1 MRGIH
6 FLKTGGRRLFVLM
19 LAAALLFGGI
29 APTTVNAHAFDNA
42 CAYYNENGNSVKFWK
57 VNEKDGEICYAT
69 SAKIASTN
77 IRYKT
82 LGWKV
87 SVRDM
92 SGKKL
97 QNIYFKLGGSYMKRV
112 DSRQKSGYEYN
123 LYALMLSSLKK
134 RMNEKAKQ
142 ALEEGN
148 CTMTVDACMTVVRG
162 NDIKGGMDDNGNF
175 TGKVYTDYDGIAGAE
190 NWNAAAANSLKSYFD
205 KEVKGLF
212 YDIKV
217 KKSTGIKAVTGSGHY
232 LYGTKLT
239 ASAEVKKGYTFE
251 GWTGIKSCDS
261 IDCTFYVNDAGTL
274 TAEASPIQIQ
284 IVYHRNLSAADTMLV
299 LQTAVYGQKDKRM
312 RKENWTKDGKSPVG
326 YALSQGAVEAS
337 YALDAKITDGWIL
350 KYAPQVH
357 LFAVW
362 PGEEEEEDKIILPPG
377 ETPDDSDPDPD
388 DSDFDDSDPDPD
400 NPDPDD
406 PDPEPKD
413 PDDPDDSDPDDPDP
427 DEPDEPEDPDPGPDE
442 PEPDIPEP
450 TPPSNNDLPTVA
462 PIRMRF
468 ISKKYFEDAAGLLV
482 AESRGGLSTGSRW
495 ALDLS
500 LRSLLRSVLMRAETA

>member
-6 FLKTGGRRLFVLM
+6 FIKMSGRRLFAFI
-19 LAAALLFGGI
+19 LAVALLLGGI
-29 APTTVNAHAFDNA
+29 APTAVSAHVFNNAYT
-42 CAYYNENGNSVKFWK
+42 YYNENGNSVRFWK

-69 SAKIASTN
+69 SAKTATTN
-77 IRYKT
+77 VRYKT

-92 SGKKL
+92 SGKK
-97 QNIYFKLGGSYMKRV
+97 QQTIYFKLGGSYMKRV

-142 ALEEGN
+142 VLEEGS

-162 NDIKGGMDDNGNF
+162 SEVRGGMDDNGNF

-190 NWNAAAANSLKSYFD
+190 NWNAAAVKSLKSYFD

-217 KKSTGIKAVTGSGHY
+217 KKSAGIKEATGSGHY

-251 GWTGIKSCDS
+251 GWTGMKSCDS
-261 IDCTFYVNDAGTL
+261 MDCTFYVNDAGTL

-299 LQTAVYGQKDKRM
+299 LQTVVYGQKDKRM

-362 PGEEEEEDKIILPPG
+362 PGEEEDKIILPPD
-377 ETPDDSDPDPD
+377 ETPEDPDPD
-388 DSDFDDSDPDPD
+388 DP
-400 NPDPDD
+400 
-406 PDPEPKD
+406 
-413 PDDPDDSDPDDPDP
+413 DPDDSDPDDS
-427 DEPDEPEDPDPGPDE
+427 EPDDPGDPAPDDSEPDDPGDPAPDDSEPDE

-450 TPPSNNDLPTVA
+450 TPPSKNDLPAVA

-468 ISKKYFEDAAGLLV
+468 ISKKYFENASGQLV
-482 AESRGGLSTGSRW
+482 AGSRGGLSSGSRW
-495 ALDLS
+495 AVDLS
-500 LRSLLRSVLMRAETA
+500 LRSLLRSVLMRAEPI